1 MSKIFAVRVHVQYYI
16 SCEQFII
23 CQIRNFLAVCLW
35 ISRQTRFF
43 RRIPHFPRSWG
54 ARAPWM
60 WPFLDKSFS
69 VGKGNSILLRSQLTV
84 AINNLYCIYILP
96 LRTMHDTFVLSYFRK
111 YFRKYESTYEGIST
125 WICMLHVVLSTYI
138 QFVAIYLRR
147 YSVFSKVQC
156 YNVHVATY
164 YISAGYIDSTY
175 ILHRST

>member
-54 ARAPWM
+54 ARAPGM

-84 AINNLYCIYILP
+84 AINNLYLHTSAPYYAWY
-96 LRTMHDTFVLSYFRK
+96 LRTFVLSKVRK

-147 YSVFSKVQC
+147 YSIFSKVQC
-156 YNVHVATY
+156 YNVH
-164 YISAGYIDSTY
+164 SY
-175 ILHRST
+175 ILHIGGVHRLYVHTT

>member
-54 ARAPWM
+54 ARAPGM

-84 AINNLYCIYILP
+84 AINNLYLHTSAPYYAWY
-96 LRTMHDTFVLSYFRK
+96 LRTFVLSKVLSKVRK
-111 YFRKYESTYEGIST
+111 YIRRYFNMNMYVTCSIEYVHTVCSYLPSKVFYIFEST
-125 WICMLHVVLSTYI
+125 ML
-138 QFVAIYLRR
+138 
-147 YSVFSKVQC
+147 QC
-156 YNVHVATY
+156 TC
-164 YISAGYIDSTY
+164 SY
-175 ILHRST
+175 ILHIGGVHRLYVHTT